1 MTLLQDAQ
9 DDLIERGYSRRQIA
23 RVAALIGAGVT
34 FAANG
39 APLLA
44 QAGRPGA
51 RPKASTRL
59 NGNECW
65 VGPFEPGVQAAAS
78 KLTQCNFYRPNDEYP
93 EFLRTVAEI
102 EKVPIETVLPWPGS
116 SDPLSRAVVSFCS
129 PTRGIVTANPGFEL
143 PWWTAEWV
151 GAKISKVPLTSDYRH
166 DVKAML
172 AADPNAGIYYICNPN
187 NPTGTNTPLEDIEW
201 LLANKP
207 AGSIVLV
214 DEAYIHFSSAKPAS
228 YLVAQG
234 KDVVVLR
241 TFSKLFGMAS
251 MRMGISMAPKVLH
264 DKMMRYDGRQQSGTL
279 PLPSLACATAS
290 LKQPTLIAERKA
302 QMIAA
307 RDATFAALRQKGLTY
322 IPSDA
327 NMFMVDWKRPAKDV
341 VALFEQN
348 DIAIGRSWDIWP
360 TISRITVG
368 SSADMEKF
376 CGVMRQIA

>member
-1 MTLLQDAQ
+1 M
-9 DDLIERGYSRRQIA
+9 
-23 RVAALIGAGVT
+23 
-34 FAANG
+34 
-39 APLLA
+39 
-44 QAGRPGA
+44 
-51 RPKASTRL
+51 

-65 VGPFEPGVQAAAS
+65 VGPFDPGVQAAAS
-78 KLTQCNFYRPNDEYP
+78 KLTLCNFYRPNDEYP
-93 EFLRTVAEI
+93 EFLSAVAEI
-102 EKVPIETVLPWPGS
+102 ERVPLETVLPWPGS
-116 SDPLSRAVVSFCS
+116 SDPLSRAVVTFCS

-143 PWWTAEWV
+143 PWWTADWV

-172 AADPNAGIYYICNPN
+172 AADPNAGL
-187 NPTGTNTPLEDIEW
+187 TGTNTPLEDIEW
-201 LLANKP
+201 LLSNKP

-214 DEAYIHFSSAKPAS
+214 DEAYIHFSNAKPAS

-234 KDVVVLR
+234 KDVLVLR

-251 MRMGISMAPKVLH
+251 MRMGISMAPKALH

-290 LKQPTLIAERKA
+290 LKQPALIAQRKA
-302 QMIAA
+302 EMIAA
-307 RDATFAALRQKGLTY
+307 RNATFDHLQNKRLSY

-348 DIAIGRSWDIWP
+348 DVAIGRSWDIWP

-368 SSADMEKF
+368 SAANMEKF
-376 CGVMRQIA
+376 CSVVDKII